1 VLVCGQGFK
10 PCRIEAQPHPL
21 GSIPNPVFH
30 DSHLVTALPWV
41 EDRMTLI
48 STDTLVTL
56 PAPAARRTP
65 AQNRRRIL
73 CLFPRYTHSFGT
85 LDHAFPLAGVKA
97 FMPPQ
102 GLLVIAAYLPAEWDV
117 RFIDENVRRASDA
130 DFRWADAVFISGMHV
145 QRQHILEINRRAQA
159 LGKVTILGGPSVSG
173 CPEWYPEI
181 DLLHVG
187 ELGDATDRLI
197 ERLDRSTERPSRQE
211 VYTTAERLPLDRF
224 PTPAYEQLRLR
235 DYFLGSIQFSSGCPY
250 RCEFC
255 DIPELYGRNPRLKSV
270 EQVIRELDAIVAQ
283 HGVGAV
289 YFVDDN
295 FIGNRKAALE
305 LLRGLVKW
313 QQEHGYPLEFAC
325 EATLNLAQAPEA
337 LELMREAGFGT
348 VFCGIETPEEDA
360 LQAIQK
366 KQNLRQPILEAVQ
379 TINGYGLEVVSGI
392 ILGLDTDT
400 ADTGDRVCAFVEAS
414 AIPMLTI
421 NLLHALPR
429 TPLWRRLAEEGR
441 LLTDPNR
448 DSNVEF
454 RLPYDTVVAMWR
466 RCITRVYDPAAVFA
480 RFEVQCRQTYPHRKP
495 ITRQVGWPMIVRGL
509 RMLARVLW
517 HGGVR
522 ADYRRTF
529 WRMALPRLR
538 HGEIEEVIHI
548 GLIAHH
554 LIMFARECA
563 GGGGERSFYA
573 PTGVEEQ
580 RASSG

>member
-1 VLVCGQGFK
+1 MLQESSTSLVQLAVS
-10 PCRIEAQPHPL
+10 RAQSRA
-21 GSIPNPVFH
+21 SIR
-30 DSHLVTALPWV
+30 S
-41 EDRMTLI
+41 
-48 STDTLVTL
+48 
-56 PAPAARRTP
+56 
-65 AQNRRRIL
+65 RRRIL
-73 CLFPRYTHSFGT
+73 CVFPRYTHSFGT

-102 GLLVIAAYLPAEWDV
+102 GLLVIAAYLPSEWEV
-117 RFIDENVRRASDA
+117 RFIDENVRRATDGE
-130 DFRWADAVFISGMHV
+130 FRWADAVFISGMHV
-145 QRQHILEINRRAQA
+145 QREHILEINGRAHA
-159 LGKVTILGGPSVSG
+159 CGKVTVLGGPSVSG
-173 CPEWYPEI
+173 CPEWYGEV

-197 ERLDRSTERPSRQE
+197 ARLDRSVERPAQQE
-211 VYTTAERLPLDRF
+211 VYTTEERLPLEQF
-224 PTPAYEQLRLR
+224 PSPAYGQIRLR

-255 DIPELYGRNPRLKSV
+255 DIPELYGRNPRLKSTR
-270 EQVIRELDAIVAQ
+270 QITAELDAIAAQ
-283 HGVGAV
+283 NGVGAV

-305 LLRGLVKW
+305 LLRALVQW

-325 EATLNLAQAPEA
+325 EATLNLAQVPEA

-379 TINGYGLEVVSGI
+379 TINSYGLEVVSGI

-400 ADTGDRVCAFVEAS
+400 VDSGDRVCAFVEAS
-414 AIPMLTI
+414 SIPMLTI

-429 TPLWRRLAEEGR
+429 TPLWRRLEQEGR
-441 LLTDPNR
+441 LLNDPSR

-454 RLPYDTVVAMWR
+454 RLPYETVVSMWR
-466 RCITRVYDPAAVFA
+466 RCITRVYDPPAVFA
-480 RFEVQCRQTYPHRKP
+480 RFEAQCRQTYPHRKR
-495 ITRQVGWPMIVRGL
+495 ITRRVGGRMVVRGL
-509 RMLARVLW
+509 KMLARVLW

-538 HGEIEEVIHI
+538 QGEIEEVIHI
-548 GLIAHH
+548 GLVAHH
-554 LIMFARECA
+554 LIMYARECA
-563 GGGGERSFYA
+563 AGAGERSFYA
-573 PTGVEEQ
+573 QAAKRPGLE
-580 RASSG
+580 RAGAGS

>member
-1 VLVCGQGFK
+1 MT
-10 PCRIEAQPHPL
+10 
-21 GSIPNPVFH
+21 PNP
-30 DSHLVTALPWV
+30 S
-41 EDRMTLI
+41 ETLLQL
-48 STDTLVTL
+48 SG
-56 PAPAARRTP
+56 PARRSRAT
-65 AQNRRRIL
+65 AANHRRVL
-73 CLFPRYTHSFGT
+73 CVFPHYTHSFGT
-85 LDHAFPLAGVKA
+85 LDHAFPLAGVRA

-102 GLLVIAAYLPAEWDV
+102 GLLVIVAYLPEAWDI
-117 RFIDENVRRASDA
+117 RFIDENVRRATEA
-130 DFRWADAVFISGMHV
+130 DYRWADVVFISGMHV
-145 QRQHILEINRRAQA
+145 QRQQMLEINNRAHQH
-159 LGKVTILGGPSVSG
+159 GKVTVLGGPSVSG
-173 CPEWYPEI
+173 CPEWYPEM

-197 ERLDRSTERPSRQE
+197 ARLDQGTERPAQQE
-211 VYTTAERLPLDRF
+211 VYTTEERLPLERF
-224 PTPAYEQLRLR
+224 PTPAYHHLRLG

-270 EQVIRELDAIVAQ
+270 AQIITELDAIAAQ
-283 HGVGAV
+283 KGVGAV

-360 LQAIQK
+360 LNAIQK
-366 KQNLRQPILEAVQ
+366 KQNLRQPILDAVR
-379 TINGYGLEVVSGI
+379 TINSYGLEVVSGI

-400 ADTGDRVCAFVEAS
+400 PDTGDQVCTFVEAS
-414 AIPMLTI
+414 EIPMLTI

-429 TPLWRRLAEEGR
+429 TPLWRRLAAEGR
-441 LLTDPNR
+441 LLNDPSR

-454 RLPYDTVVAMWR
+454 RLPYELVVEMWR
-466 RCITRVYDPAAVFA
+466 RCVTRVYDPPAVFA
-480 RFEVQCRQTYPHRKP
+480 RFEAQCRDTYPHRKKV
-495 ITRQVGWPMIVRGL
+495 TRKVGLPMVARGL
-509 RMLARVLW
+509 KMLARVLW

-522 ADYRRTF
+522 ADYRRDF

-563 GGGGERSFYA
+563 SGGGERSFYA
-573 PTGVEEQ
+573 PVITEREEAPAPLLQ
-580 RASSG
+580 VAGRD